1 MTSSNSTN
9 SLTSASPPTTTNNTS
24 QSSSSSNQPQTQPP
38 QPQQQTYTSIIQN
51 NGERPLTV
59 VIKAPSPSP
68 SVIAS
73 STIVESASVASSQ
86 ILAPPTITNVTP
98 SVSPSLSLSKILP
111 TNINID
117 SESVDSA
124 SDDSYFI
131 EDDEDESW
139 SEASDE
145 EEEDENFDDTEEIV
159 IVDDDFYEKN
169 LENIPTQ
176 EQAQIIQK
184 NINSDKVQF
193 LHTVT
198 VIPVTTS
205 VPRLKRQ
212 LSSGM
217 NRKRI
222 TKKSISNPTIPME
235 QFFKRL
241 RVEQLIKYRRYHN
254 IKTVTPASSREELEE
269 ATINHFKDEQD
280 FVSEKAILS
289 QLFHRLDTAIP
300 SRRK

>member
-1 MTSSNSTN
+1 MSNSTSN
-9 SLTSASPPTTTNNTS
+9 SSLTSASPP
-24 QSSSSSNQPQTQPP
+24 SSSTNISSSQQ
-38 QPQQQTYTSIIQN
+38 QQQTYTSIIQN

-68 SVIAS
+68 SVVAV
-73 STIVESASVASSQ
+73 STVAVETASVANV
-86 ILAPPTITNVTP
+86 PPAITNITP
-98 SVSPSLSLSKILP
+98 SVINSPSLSKVLSSP
-111 TNINID
+111 TID
-117 SESVDSA
+117 NESAESV
-124 SDDSYFI
+124 SDDSYFLEEE
-131 EDDEDESW
+131 EDDSY

-184 NINSDKVQF
+184 NINSENVQF

-212 LSSGM
+212 LSSSM

-222 TKKSISNPTIPME
+222 TKKTTNTPSIPME
-235 QFFKRL
+235 QYFKRL
-241 RVEQLIKYRRYHN
+241 KLEQLVKYRRYHN
-254 IKTVTPASSREELEE
+254 IKTVTSVSSREELEE
-269 ATINHFKDEQD
+269 ATINHFKDQNVP
-280 FVSEKAILS
+280 VSERATIS
-289 QLFHRLDTAIP
+289 QLLNRLDIAIP
-300 SRRK
+300 RRK